1 MNLLQ
6 AEEKTYNEAILVAI
20 RILANDPEGED
31 WDTIRAATDAA
42 EGASKNIQAFKDT
55 LAMLEDLDL

>member
-6 AEEKTYNEAILVAI
+6 AEEKTYNEAILEAI
-20 RILANDPEGED
+20 RILTNDPEGED
-31 WDTIRAATDAA
+31 WDTIRAAIDAA
-42 EGASKNIQAFKDT
+42 EGASKNIKAFKDT